1 MSGEARCPL
10 GFTGT
15 PPPGHPSVHGL
26 KGGNG
31 GSGSGS
37 QSTFASTLA
46 AYKPSTLLI
55 VDAIFLGV
63 CIIAAIYRDDLKA
76 LLQRSS
82 SSSTSAAIG
91 TKN

>member
-15 PPPGHPSVHGL
+15 PPVGHPTIPGL

-31 GSGSGS
+31 D
-37 QSTFASTLA
+37 STGRSPLTSTLA

-55 VDAIFLGV
+55 VDAIFLGL

-76 LLQRSS
+76 LLQRSTS
-82 SSSTSAAIG
+82 SSSPAVVG
-91 TKN
+91 TKG